1 MKSLTGI
8 FKPRELFSHLCS
20 VAFSL
25 FAWWLNTWWLI
36 ASNTVS
42 KIETTANHS
51 NWFEFLFSL
60 NSWFVFW
67 DTSFILPL
75 MLHAIKLGVLI
86 IFIVSILLVV
96 LLDIPRLGSF
106 LIRKSWGG
114 LKLIYMDNQVWR
126 FILSYDRE
134 ILMTQSTNGRQ

>member
-25 FAWWLNTWWLI
+25 FAWWLI

-51 NWFEFLFSL
+51 NWFEFLFSW

-75 MLHAIKLGVLI
+75 MLNAIKLGVLI

-106 LIRKSWGG
+106 LIRKAWG
-114 LKLIYMDNQVWR
+114 D
-126 FILSYDRE
+126 
-134 ILMTQSTNGRQ
+134 